1 MALIA
6 INLATED
13 ELSEVVLFKILAV
26 TNRYAV
32 GTPYRRGGYGY
43 LRRTIYGWNRAARGV
58 PFVVLTDLDKADCP
72 AALINS
78 WLPVPKHANLLFR
91 VAVHEV
97 ESWLLADNANFSSY
111 LRIPIELVPTAP
123 DTLDDP
129 KAKLIDLARRSR
141 SKELRERLVP
151 RAGST
156 AKQGPDYNGCL
167 AAFVRESWS
176 VSTACIN
183 SPSLAKTVVRV
194 NAFAPVWAR
203 DS

>member
-1 MALIA
+1 MPPIP

-32 GTPYRRGGYGY
+32 GTQYRRGGYGY
-43 LRRTIYGWNRAARGV
+43 LRRTVLGWNRAAKGV
-58 PFVVLTDLDKADCP
+58 PFVVLTDLDTANCP

-78 WLPVPKHANLLFR
+78 WLTVPKHANLSFR
-91 VAVHEV
+91 VAVREV
-97 ESWLLADNANFSSY
+97 ESWLLADSTNFSSY
-111 LRIPIELVPTAP
+111 VRIPAGLIPTAP
-123 DTLDDP
+123 DMLDNP
-129 KAKLIDLARRSR
+129 KAKLVELARRSR
-141 SKELRERLVP
+141 AKDLRERLVP

-167 AAFVRESWS
+167 AAFVHESWN
-176 VSTACIN
+176 VSAACAN
-183 SPSLAKTVVRV
+183 SPSLAKTVARIKV
-194 NAFAPVWAR
+194 FDPVWAT